1 MTPMR
6 AAGTRILALAFL
18 SAIAGTGLA
27 GCASI
32 DEAMFGGG
40 TEEAAQPPANA
51 APEAQAAPAPG
62 TPVPPPAPVE
72 TGEAAPAPVVAA
84 APPPA
89 PAGPAVAPVAI
100 EGGANTGTVV
110 GNTIQSLRSQLQNLD
125 TKIAGDAQ
133 HAAELRNQDAQAVAS
148 YQQATGHISGRLGVG
163 TTRGNPELIGEWNA
177 AQATLDSL
185 SSNINALSALATE
198 VSNDSSTAHN
208 EGDTIQAT
216 FNVSGAVDEDHRQ
229 LSVLADETSQTII
242 RVDRL
247 MSEVRRALQRQTA
260 YVADERGNLS
270 RLANAIR
277 AGDYSSPMLG
287 ARAGPPAR
295 EAAAASL
302 PTPDAMAAGAPIVT
316 IKFARAHVSYDRVL
330 YAALSQALASQ
341 PHASFSVVGVA
352 PTRGDTAAVQLAQ
365 NSAERDAQ
373 AVMHS
378 MTEMGVPTT
387 RMAASS
393 STDPS
398 IAASEV
404 RVYVR

>member
-1 MTPMR
+1 M
-6 AAGTRILALAFL
+6 AFL
-18 SAIAGTGLA
+18 SAVAGTGLA

-32 DEAMFGGG
+32 DDALLGGG

-51 APEAQAAPAPG
+51 VPEAQAAPAPG

-72 TGEAAPAPVVAA
+72 TGEAAPAPVPTA

-89 PAGPAVAPVAI
+89 PAGPPVSPVAI

-110 GNTIQSLRSQLQNLD
+110 GNSIQSLRSQLQTLD

-133 HAAELRNQDAQAVAS
+133 HAAELRNQAAQAVAS
-148 YQQATGHISGRLGVG
+148 YQQATAHISGRLGVG

-185 SSNINALSALATE
+185 SANINALSSLATE
-198 VSNDSSTAHN
+198 VSNDSSAAHN
-208 EGDTIQAT
+208 EGDTIQST

-270 RLANAIR
+270 RLASAIR
-277 AGDYSSPMLG
+277 AGDYSSSMLG
-287 ARAGPPAR
+287 GRAAAPPR
-295 EAAAASL
+295 EATAASV
-302 PTPDAMAAGAPIVT
+302 PTADAIAAGAPIVT

-352 PTRGDTAAVQLAQ
+352 PASGNTAAVQLAQ
-365 NSAERDAQ
+365 NSAQR
-373 AVMHS
+373 VMHS
-378 MTEMGVPTT
+378 MTEMGVPAT
-387 RMAASS
+387 RMASSS
-393 STDPS
+393 STDPD

-404 RVYVR
+404 RVYVK

>member
-1 MTPMR
+1 MTAMR

-18 SAIAGTGLA
+18 SAVAGTGLA

-32 DEAMFGGG
+32 DDALFGGG

-51 APEAQAAPAPG
+51 APEAQAAPAPE
-62 TPVPPPAPVE
+62 TPVPPPAPVA
-72 TGEAAPAPVVAA
+72 TGEMAPAPVVTGA
-84 APPPA
+84 APPA
-89 PAGPAVAPVAI
+89 PVGPSVSPVAI
-100 EGGANTGTVV
+100 EGGANTGTAV
-110 GNTIQSLRSQLQNLD
+110 GNTVQSLRSQLQNLD
-125 TKIAGDAQ
+125 TKVAGDAQ

-148 YQQATGHISGRLGVG
+148 YQQATAHISGRLGVG

-177 AQATLDSL
+177 AQSTLDSL
-185 SSNINALSALATE
+185 SANINALSALATE
-198 VSNDSSTAHN
+198 ISNDSSTAHN

-287 ARAGPPAR
+287 GARAGAPAR
-295 EAAAASL
+295 EASAASM
-302 PTPDAMAAGAPIVT
+302 PTADAMAAGAPIVT
-316 IKFARAHVSYDRVL
+316 IKFARAHVAYDRVL
-330 YAALSQALASQ
+330 YAALSHALAAQ

-352 PTRGDTAAVQLAQ
+352 PTSGAADAAQ
-365 NSAERDAQ
+365 NNAQ

-378 MTEMGVPTT
+378 MTEMGVPAT

>member
-1 MTPMR
+1 MR

-18 SAIAGTGLA
+18 SAVAGTGLA
-27 GCASI
+27 GCGSI
-32 DEAMFGGG
+32 DEALFGGG

-72 TGEAAPAPVVAA
+72 TGEAAAAPVVTGAAPPAPV
-84 APPPA
+84 
-89 PAGPAVAPVAI
+89 GPSVSPVAI
-100 EGGANTGTVV
+100 EGGANTGTAV

-148 YQQATGHISGRLGVG
+148 YQQATAHISGRLGVG

-185 SSNINALSALATE
+185 SANINALSALATE
-198 VSNDSSTAHN
+198 VSNDSSAAHN

-229 LSVLADETSQTII
+229 LSVLADETSQAII
-242 RVDRL
+242 HVDRL

-270 RLANAIR
+270 RLANAIK

-287 ARAGPPAR
+287 SARSGAPAR
-295 EAAAASL
+295 EAAAASM
-302 PTPDAMAAGAPIVT
+302 PTADAMAAGAPIVT

-341 PHASFSVVGVA
+341 PHASFNVVGVA

-365 NSAERDAQ
+365 NSAQRDAQ
-373 AVMHS
+373 TVMHS
-378 MTEMGVPTT
+378 MTEMGVPAT
-387 RMAASS
+387 RMDTSS
-393 STDPS
+393 STDPA

>member
-1 MTPMR
+1 MR

-18 SAIAGTGLA
+18 SAVAGTGLA
-27 GCASI
+27 GCGSI
-32 DEAMFGGG
+32 DEALFGGG

-62 TPVPPPAPVE
+62 TPVPPPTPVE
-72 TGEAAPAPVVAA
+72 TGEAAPAPVVTGAT
-84 APPPA
+84 PPA
-89 PAGPAVAPVAI
+89 PVGPSVSPVAI
-100 EGGANTGTVV
+100 EGGANTGTAV
-110 GNTIQSLRSQLQNLD
+110 GNTVQSLRSQLQNLD
-125 TKIAGDAQ
+125 TKIAGDGQ
-133 HAAELRNQDAQAVAS
+133 RAAELRNQAAQAVAS
-148 YQQATGHISGRLGVG
+148 YQQATAHISGRLGVG

-185 SSNINALSALATE
+185 SANINALSSLATE
-198 VSNDSSTAHN
+198 VSNDSSAAHN

-242 RVDRL
+242 HVDRL

-270 RLANAIR
+270 RLANAIK

-287 ARAGPPAR
+287 ARAGAPAR
-295 EAAAASL
+295 EAAAASM
-302 PTPDAMAAGAPIVT
+302 PRPDAMAAGAPIVT
-316 IKFARAHVSYDRVL
+316 IKFARAHVAYDRVL
-330 YAALSQALASQ
+330 YAALSQALAAQ

-352 PTRGDTAAVQLAQ
+352 PASGAADAAQ
-365 NSAERDAQ
+365 NNAQ

-378 MTEMGVPTT
+378 MTEMGVPAT

-393 STDPS
+393 STDPA
-398 IAASEV
+398 ITASEV

>member
-18 SAIAGTGLA
+18 SAVAGTGLA
-27 GCASI
+27 GCGSI
-32 DEAMFGGG
+32 DEALFGGG

-62 TPVPPPAPVE
+62 TPVPPPTPVE
-72 TGEAAPAPVVAA
+72 TGEAAPAPVVTGATL
-84 APPPA
+84 PA
-89 PAGPAVAPVAI
+89 PVGPSVSPVAI
-100 EGGANTGTVV
+100 EGGANTGTAV
-110 GNTIQSLRSQLQNLD
+110 GNTVQSLRSQLQNLD
-125 TKIAGDAQ
+125 TKIAGDGQ
-133 HAAELRNQDAQAVAS
+133 RAAELRNQAAQAVAS
-148 YQQATGHISGRLGVG
+148 YQQATAHISGRLGVG

-185 SSNINALSALATE
+185 SANINALSALATE
-198 VSNDSSTAHN
+198 VSNDSSAAHN

-242 RVDRL
+242 HVDRL

-270 RLANAIR
+270 RLANAIK

-287 ARAGPPAR
+287 ARAGAPAR
-295 EAAAASL
+295 EAAAASM
-302 PTPDAMAAGAPIVT
+302 PRPDAMAAGAPIVT
-316 IKFARAHVSYDRVL
+316 IKFARAHVAYDRVL
-330 YAALSQALASQ
+330 YAALSQALAAQ

-352 PTRGDTAAVQLAQ
+352 PASGAADAAQ
-365 NSAERDAQ
+365 NNAQ

-378 MTEMGVPTT
+378 MTEMGVPAT

-393 STDPS
+393 STDPA
-398 IAASEV
+398 ITASEV